1 MAAKGCLIDFMF
13 LAPPPYPAAGSAIG
27 CTSSRSS
34 ICEGAPIR
42 EKGTKKPIIW
52 QDVCR
57 KLHENNCVIKYG
69 GGYRTLRRWVPTVRR
84 DVNFFPKIQK
94 IEKKFGRAHTFPP
107 HPAGTSIISALFE
120 GSYNGALREN
130 LCLKHTQMT
139 NTLHTKNNI
148 LHNYI
153 LY

>member
-1 MAAKGCLIDFMF
+1 MDTGLYAGGCQPYAGTLI
-13 LAPPPYPAAGSAIG
+13 
-27 CTSSRSS
+27 
-34 ICEGAPIR
+34 
-42 EKGTKKPIIW
+42 
-52 QDVCR
+52 
-57 KLHENNCVIKYG
+57 
-69 GGYRTLRRWVPTVRR
+69 
-84 DVNFFPKIQK
+84 FFPKIQK
-94 IEKKFGRAHTFPP
+94 IEKKLGRAHTFPP

-130 LCLKHTQMT
+130 LFLKHTQMT

>member
-1 MAAKGCLIDFMF
+1 MF
-13 LAPPPYPAAGSAIG
+13 LAPPYLAAGSATG
-27 CTSSRSS
+27 CTSSGSS

-84 DVNFFPKIQK
+84 NVNFFPQNSKNR
-94 IEKKFGRAHTFPP
+94 EK
-107 HPAGTSIISALFE
+107 AGTSIISALFE

-130 LCLKHTQMT
+130 LFLKHTQMT